1 MELQDVHYNKN
12 EYVETVSS
20 NLTFSKFAYLKMFN
34 LKTLIGVIYNVVG
47 MWTRRIKRISLFKM

>member
-20 NLTFSKFAYLKMFN
+20 NLTFSKFSYYLY
-34 LKTLIGVIYNVVG
+34 KTI
-47 MWTRRIKRISLFKM
+47 